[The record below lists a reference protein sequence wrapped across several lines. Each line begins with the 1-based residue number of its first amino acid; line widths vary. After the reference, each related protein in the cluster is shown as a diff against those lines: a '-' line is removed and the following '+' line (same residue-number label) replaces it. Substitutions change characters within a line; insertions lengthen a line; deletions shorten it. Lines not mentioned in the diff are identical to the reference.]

1 MNPTIEA
8 RGLTFRIGGATLL
21 EAANLRLEPGRLVI
35 VVGPNG
41 AGKSTLL
48 SLLAGAT
55 RARAGEILYC
65 GERLETLPARRLAG
79 LRAVMT
85 QNARL
90 AFPFT
95 AYEVTRLGLDVVGR
109 DMPREQT
116 HSIVA
121 RSLAAAD
128 ALHLCER
135 DYGTLSG
142 GEQQRVQFARALCQ
156 LFAGRRVEQ
165 RQALLLDEPLAS
177 LDLRHQLSVMDAA
190 RDIAD
195 SGAAVFVVLHDLNIA
210 AAYADELV
218 VMSQGRIVANG
229 RPADVLS
236 DMLVASVFG
245 IDLQMSAVPP
255 SSLPFLLPHGHARR
269 RNWPRCRYRG
279 PLAR

>member
-1 MNPTIEA
+1 MNPMIEA
-8 RGLTFRIGGATLL
+8 RDLTFRIGAKALVD
-21 EAANLRLEPGRLVI
+21 AANLRLEPGRLVI
-35 VVGPNG
+35 VIGPNG

-48 SLLAGAT
+48 SLLAGAAM
-55 RARAGEILYC
+55 ARTGEIRYC
-65 GERLETLPARRLAG
+65 GERLERLPAWRIAS

-95 AYEVTRLGLDVVGR
+95 AYEVARLGLDIVGR
-109 DMPREQT
+109 DLLREET

-135 DYGTLSG
+135 DYASLSG

-156 LFAGRRVEQ
+156 LFAGRRTEQ
-165 RQALLLDEPLAS
+165 QQALLLDEPLAS
-177 LDLRHQLSVMDAA
+177 LDLRHQLSLMDAA

-210 AAYADELV
+210 AAYADQLV

-229 RPADVLS
+229 RPTEILS
-236 DMLVASVFG
+236 DNLIASVFG
-245 IDLQMSAVPP
+245 IELQMSAVPP
-255 SSLPFLLPHGHARR
+255 STLPFLLPHGHARR

-279 PLAR
+279 PIAN